1 VGVLVTQSQLLE
13 IRAAAKRAGQTVVFT
28 NGCFDLIH
36 RGHVELLNRAKALGD
51 ILIVGLNTDA
61 SMRRIKGDSRP
72 ILPQEDR
79 AFLLINLRAVDYVCF
94 FEEDTPEQMIRALRP
109 DVLVKGADYQL
120 DQVVGA
126 DIVQQAGGRVVL
138 IDLIQGRST
147 TGLIELIL
155 ERFGR

>member
-1 VGVLVTQSQLLE
+1 MGSIVTLPQLLE
-13 IRAAAKRAGQTVVFT
+13 ICAAAKQAGKTVVFT

-79 AFLLINLRAVDYVCF
+79 AFLLANLKAVDYVCLF
-94 FEEDTPEQMIRALRP
+94 DEDTPEKMIRALMP
-109 DVLVKGADYQL
+109 DVLVKGGDYQIH
-120 DQVVGA
+120 DVVGA
-126 DIVQQAGGRVVL
+126 EIVQQAGGRVVI
-138 IDLIQGRST
+138 IDLVKGRST